1 MPKNN
6 YSSGNPNTKS
16 DFYVEYSPSIS
27 DGIKLD
33 IQSKS
38 KTLHGS
44 KLTETSLNTLNELG
58 QHQKQSITTG
68 NGVLTTFAM
77 DLNAS
82 QNSLLVVYG
91 NVIQEPGAGK
101 AYTVTGQNIT
111 FTSPPASGTSLYII
125 YLGQELTSITNPTI
139 AEVNTL
145 ATTIAQTEAAA
156 LAIAL
161 GG

>member
-1 MPKNN
+1 MA
-6 YSSGNPNTKS
+6 YIGR
-16 DFYVEYSPSIS
+16 
-27 DGIKLD
+27 GL
-33 IQSKS
+33 
-38 KTLHGS
+38 
-44 KLTETSLNTLNELG
+44 ELG

-145 ATTIAQTEAAA
+145 ATTITQTEAAA

>member
-1 MPKNN
+1 MA
-6 YSSGNPNTKS
+6 YIGR
-16 DFYVEYSPSIS
+16 
-27 DGIKLD
+27 GL
-33 IQSKS
+33 
-38 KTLHGS
+38 
-44 KLTETSLNTLNELG
+44 ELG
-58 QHQKQSITTG
+58 QHKKQDITTA
-68 NGVLTTFAM
+68 NGVLTSFAM

-111 FTSPPASGTSLYII
+111 FTSPPAANTPLYII
-125 YLGQELTSITNPTI
+125 YLGQELISIGNPTE
-139 AEVNTL
+139 AE
-145 ATTIAQTEAAA
+145 TTAIAQNEAAA

>member
-1 MPKNN
+1 MA
-6 YSSGNPNTKS
+6 YIGR
-16 DFYVEYSPSIS
+16 
-27 DGIKLD
+27 GL
-33 IQSKS
+33 
-38 KTLHGS
+38 
-44 KLTETSLNTLNELG
+44 ELG
-58 QHQKQSITTG
+58 QHKKQEITTG
-68 NGVLTTFAM
+68 NGVLTSFAM

-125 YLGQELTSITNPTI
+125 YLGQELTSIANPTT
-139 AEVNTL
+139 AQ
-145 ATTIAQTEAAA
+145 ATAIAQTEAAA

>member
-1 MPKNN
+1 MA
-6 YSSGNPNTKS
+6 YIGR
-16 DFYVEYSPSIS
+16 
-27 DGIKLD
+27 GL
-33 IQSKS
+33 
-38 KTLHGS
+38 
-44 KLTETSLNTLNELG
+44 ELG

-91 NVIQEPGAGK
+91 NVIQEPGV
-101 AYTVTGQNIT
+101 AYTVVGTTIT
-111 FTSPPASGTSLYII
+111 FTSAPAASTSLYII
-125 YLGQELTSITNPTI
+125 YLGQELTSVSNPTT
-139 AEVNTL
+139 AEV
-145 ATTIAQTEAAA
+145 TTVAQTEAAA

>member
-1 MPKNN
+1 MA
-6 YSSGNPNTKS
+6 YIGR
-16 DFYVEYSPSIS
+16 
-27 DGIKLD
+27 GL
-33 IQSKS
+33 
-38 KTLHGS
+38 
-44 KLTETSLNTLNELG
+44 ELG

-82 QNSLLVVYG
+82 QHSLLVVYG

-101 AYTVTGQNIT
+101 AYAVTGQNIT

-125 YLGQELTSITNPTI
+125 YLGQEITSVANPTT
-139 AEVNTL
+139 AEVTS
-145 ATTIAQTEAAA
+145 IAQTEAAA